1 MIFVVVQWPSMSMQA
16 ESVWWLLRSSF
27 TEQMLNQDR
36 NTKTKE
42 GRTSLRLDAV
52 FVSFTSREV
61 VVPLIGL

>member
-1 MIFVVVQWPSMSMQA
+1 MSMQA